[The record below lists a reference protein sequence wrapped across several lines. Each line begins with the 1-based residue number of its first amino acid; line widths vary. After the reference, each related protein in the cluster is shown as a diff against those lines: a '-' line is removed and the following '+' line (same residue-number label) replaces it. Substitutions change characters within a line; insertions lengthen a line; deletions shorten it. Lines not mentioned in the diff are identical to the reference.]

1 MKQFGIQKGH
11 VVDFLFTLALFCVF
25 AASALMV
32 VIIGANVYRQTVDRM
47 NGNYDSRTSLT
58 YLTEKIRQNDAA
70 DAVKISSVGESPAL
84 VLSQWA
90 GGQTYETWIYVY
102 DGYLR
107 EVFAAQGVPVKPTDG
122 QPIKEQQE
130 LLIEQEGPV
139 LTLTAV
145 GPDGEMRRE
154 TVFLR
159 CGE

>member
-84 VLSQWA
+84 VLSQRVHFSSSPEKSCPR
-90 GGQTYETWIYVY
+90 GSFSLSIFTLPHLV
-102 DGYLR
+102 
-107 EVFAAQGVPVKPTDG
+107 QG
-122 QPIKEQQE
+122 
-130 LLIEQEGPV
+130 
-139 LTLTAV
+139 
-145 GPDGEMRRE
+145 
-154 TVFLR
+154 
-159 CGE
+159 